1 MLSKSECREFIN
13 ERKQYLTLT
22 SFCKETGI
30 ARPHLTMFLKADYY
44 DHYLNVE
51 KANDLV
57 NLIKDKI

>member
-13 ERKQYLTLT
+13 ERKQYLNLT
-22 SFCKETGI
+22 SFCKDMGI